1 MRGGVQTGDFNTYF
15 IPQLRQKVKKERT
28 LKMSDF
34 AVDCLIADFR
44 NESVKGEE
52 GDKIKKLVDRV
63 ETLKFLR
70 KSKIYENKDVLQ
82 ELVRLTD
89 ELQKAG
95 QELDD
100 YLRIYRK

>member
-1 MRGGVQTGDFNTYF
+1 
-15 IPQLRQKVKKERT
+15 
-28 LKMSDF
+28 MSDL
-34 AVDCLIADFR
+34 AVDCLIEDFR
-44 NESVKGEE
+44 KESVKGEE

-70 KSKIYENKDVLQ
+70 KSKIYENKEVLQ

-89 ELQKAG
+89 ELRKAG